1 MRCQDLFSFMPALD
15 LDHDAD
21 VITTRLSSADTLFVA
36 CLCAEWCG
44 SCREYRAGFDALADA
59 HPEACFV
66 WIDIETHADRLD
78 DLDVE
83 NFPTILIED
92 THATRFFGTVLPH
105 PQIVARMLADLS
117 SLPSVERAPKLR
129 PALVDA

>member
-1 MRCQDLFSFMPALD
+1 MPALN

-21 VITTRLSSADTLFVA
+21 TIAERLSNPGTLFVA

-44 SCREYRAGFDALADA
+44 SCREYRNGFDALADTY
-59 HPEACFV
+59 PQACFV

-92 THATRFFGTVLPH
+92 AHATRFFGTVLPH
-105 PQIVARMLADLS
+105 PPIVARMLTDLS
-117 SLPSVERAPKLR
+117 SLPGVAYAPKLR
-129 PALVDA
+129 PALAEV

>member
-1 MRCQDLFSFMPALD
+1 MPALN

-21 VITTRLSSADTLFVA
+21 AIAERLSSPETLFVA

-59 HPEACFV
+59 NPQACFV
-66 WIDIETHADRLD
+66 WIDIETHADQLD
-78 DLDVE
+78 DIDVE

-92 THATRFFGTVLPH
+92 AHATRFFGTVLPH
-105 PQIVARMLADLS
+105 PHIVARMLTDLA
-117 SLPSVERAPKLR
+117 SLPGVTHAPKLR
-129 PALVDA
+129 PMLVDA